1 VEGDQVA
8 DAAATADPADKAGV
22 RVTGHAGPASGA
34 ATPVT
39 PPTVPAADAVD
50 AEDAD
55 LVTIGVAVPIPE
67 PYGAEL
73 QKWRESFRDPM
84 ARAIPTHVTLLPPTA
99 VRRSALEEIEE
110 HLVGAAAEGR
120 SFPMVLQGT
129 DTFRPIS
136 PVTFV
141 RVAQGTEECTKSEEL
156 VRSGPLERELKFP
169 YHPHV
174 TVAHELPD
182 EVLSDAESTLAGY
195 EARFVVTGFA
205 LYEHGTDGVWRVRRY
220 FPYEG

>member
-1 VEGDQVA
+1 MVEGDQVA
-8 DAAATADPADKAGV
+8 DTAGTADAAG
-22 RVTGHAGPASGA
+22 TSGPASGG
-34 ATPVT
+34 PVPA
-39 PPTVPAADAVD
+39 PPTLVAAGAAGADPA
-50 AEDAD
+50 E

-84 ARAIPTHVTLLPPTA
+84 ARSIPTHVTLLPPTA
-99 VRRSALEEIEE
+99 VRRSALAEIEE
-110 HLVGAAAEGR
+110 HLVRAAAEGR

>member
-1 VEGDQVA
+1 MADTAGHGGPGGSAAEAAEPGPGGD
-8 DAAATADPADKAGV
+8 T
-22 RVTGHAGPASGA
+22 GA
-34 ATPVT
+34 A
-39 PPTVPAADAVD
+39 DH
-50 AEDAD
+50 
-55 LVTIGVAVPIPE
+55 VTIGVAVPIPE

-73 QKWRESFRDPM
+73 QKWRESFRDPL
-84 ARAIPTHVTLLPPTA
+84 ARSIPTHVTLLPPTA
-99 VRRSALEEIEE
+99 VPRALLAAIEE
-110 HLVGAAAEGR
+110 HLGGVAAAGR
-120 SFPMVLQGT
+120 PFSMVLQGT

-136 PVTFV
+136 PVAFV
-141 RVAQGTEECTKSEEL
+141 RVAQGGEECAESEEL
-156 VRSGPLERELKFP
+156 VRSGPLARELRFP

-205 LYEHGTDGVWRVRRY
+205 LYEHGEDGVWRVRRY

>member
-1 VEGDQVA
+1 MA
-8 DAAATADPADKAGV
+8 DAEGAEV
-22 RVTGHAGPASGA
+22 RGGQDGPAGQGA
-34 ATPVT
+34 PGGPGTPGG
-39 PPTVPAADAVD
+39 PAAAGH
-50 AEDAD
+50 
-55 LVTIGVAVPIPE
+55 VTIGVAVPIPE

-73 QKWRESFRDPM
+73 QKWRESFRDPL
-84 ARAIPTHVTLLPPTA
+84 ALAIPTHVTLLPPTEVPVA
-99 VRRSALEEIEE
+99 ALAGIEE
-110 HLVGAAAEGR
+110 HLGRAAAAGR
-120 SFPMVLQGT
+120 PFPMVLQGT

-141 RVAQGTEECTKSEEL
+141 RVAQGAEECTATEEL
-156 VRSGPLERELKFP
+156 VVAGPLARELKFP

-182 EVLSDAESTLAGY
+182 EALSDAESTLAGY

-205 LYEHGTDGVWRVRRY
+205 LYEHGADGVWRVRRY